1 MARRC
6 QLTGKE
12 PQFGHN
18 VSHSNRK
25 TNRRFDPNLQKATLY
40 SDALRRKVP
49 LRVCTRVLRTVTRA
63 GGLFLLLVET
73 NHAPTDCEPHRLT
86 PKELLEAL
94 KPEFTCES
102 LQVYRPAGSGIYS
115 SIQADQKIP
124 QPEDT
129 TEKGYMSARFVRTT
143 SC

>member
-40 SDALRRKVP
+40 SNALRRKIS
-49 LRVCTRVLRTVTRA
+49 LRVTTRALRTVSRA
-63 GGLFLLLVET
+63 GGLDAYLLRTDDAKL
-73 NHAPTDCEPHRLT
+73 APEGLRL
-86 PKELLEAL
+86 KRQVKKAL
-94 KPEFTCES
+94 
-102 LQVYRPAGSGIYS
+102 AG
-115 SIQADQKIP
+115 
-124 QPEDT
+124 
-129 TEKGYMSARFVRTT
+129 T
-143 SC
+143 SRAAAS